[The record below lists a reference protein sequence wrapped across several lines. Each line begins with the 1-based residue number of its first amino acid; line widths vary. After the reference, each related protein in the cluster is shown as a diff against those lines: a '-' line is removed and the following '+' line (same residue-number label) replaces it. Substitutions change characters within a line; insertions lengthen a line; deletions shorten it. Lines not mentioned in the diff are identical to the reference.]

1 MHLTSPRLPQ
11 RARGFTLIEIIVVAG
26 IFAIFGALAFG
37 SLNRLLQ
44 QDGILRASAERL
56 QELQFAVRYMA
67 SDLYQ
72 AQPRPVRDL
81 LGDSRVPAMVS
92 GATSEFPLEFTR
104 GGWSNTIGARRP
116 TLQRVAYLIDD
127 GSLVRVYWQVLD
139 RTLGSQPVRIALL
152 DGVEQMTIRF
162 MDSTRAWQT
171 DWPPLNAAG
180 DPQAQL
186 YARPLAVEFVL
197 VMEDF
202 GQIRRVVELSP

>member
-1 MHLTSPRLPQ
+1 MISQRHLPA
-11 RARGFTLIEIIVVAG
+11 RARGFTLLEVIVVA
-26 IFAIFGALAFG
+26 AIFSIFGLLAFG
-37 SLNRLLQ
+37 SLNRLIQ
-44 QDGILRASAERL
+44 QDDILRSSAERL
-56 QELQFAVRYMA
+56 QELQFAVRSMT

-81 LGDSRVPAMVS
+81 LGEGRIGSMVS
-92 GATSEFPLEFTR
+92 GVNSEFPLEFTR

-139 RTLGSQPVRIALL
+139 RTLASQPIRVALL

-162 MDSTRAWQT
+162 MDSTRNWQT
-171 DWPPLNAAG
+171 DWPLLAADG

-197 VMEDF
+197 VLEDF